1 MKKENKQ
8 NMNENQQPG
17 KKFFSARARRD
28 FRYGSNAI
36 VLVAAVL
43 VVFVIANLILENFG
57 SNLTIDLTN
66 EQLYTIGDVTDKSLK
81 ELDKDVEIVALYD
94 RTVGQANSNS
104 VEVIKILD
112 LYDAYDHIEV
122 TYQDPDRNPGL
133 LRELVGEEQAA
144 SYNNGDYVVK
154 CGDQTRQIKASD
166 MYVLEFD
173 YYQYDYKKTGFRA
186 EQKLTSAILYVT
198 ADEHPVIYCTTGH
211 GEKSKDQF
219 TGLFNYL
226 EKNGC
231 DIKELDLTKVA
242 SIPEDAAVLCV
253 LGPTKDLNEKERYMM
268 AQWLE
273 QEGGDLVF
281 CADYDRS
288 GIELTNFNVILKEHF
303 GLSVNNDIVKET
315 DSDYQIASAEDP
327 QRSFLG
333 VSIVNGPV
341 TQAGLI
347 GLFSTRSVNYS
358 GESESNITYITN
370 YPIIQ
375 TSQTAVSESIVD
387 GSKREGV
394 QTVAAAAISNRYSKE
409 IRCAVFG
416 STVGLSDAAFEQY
429 GSLIENGRFI
439 FKWSVDWMLDFSNEG
454 DLIQAKS
461 YEGVANKIVLDKGKV
476 DLLAVVSMLII
487 PALIIGMGVVIW
499 VRRRHL

>member
-8 NMNENQQPG
+8 NVNENQQPG

-36 VLVAAVL
+36 ILVAAVL

-211 GEKSKDQF
+211 GEKPWSQF
-219 TGLFNYL
+219 TVAFSHF
-226 EKNGC
+226 EQQGC
-231 DIKELDLTKVA
+231 DIQDLDLAQVKA
-242 SIPEDAAVLCV
+242 IPEDAVVLCV
-253 LGPTKDLNEKERYMM
+253 LSPKEDLNEVERTMIE
-268 AQWLE
+268 QWLV
-273 QEGGDLVF
+273 QEGGKLVV
-281 CADYDRS
+281 CADEDPAWTP
-288 GIELTNFNVILKEHF
+288 LTNFNQILEENF
-303 GLSVNNDIVKET
+303 GLSVNNDVIYET
-315 DSDYQIASAEDP
+315 DDTYKISYANSEKA
-327 QRSFLG
+327 FFG
-333 VSIVNGPV
+333 VTVANGPV
-341 TQAGLI
+341 TVAKQPVA
-347 GLFSTRSVNYS
+347 LFSTRSIRVLSVSADNM
-358 GESESNITYITN
+358 YITN
-370 YPIIQ
+370 YPIMQ
-375 TSQTAVSESIVD
+375 TFSTAKSVNGLDQSEN
-387 GSKREGV
+387 KGV
-394 QTVAAAAISNRYSKE
+394 QIVAAAAINNRNSKE
-409 IRCAVFG
+409 SRCAVFG
-416 STVGLSDAAFEQY
+416 STLGLSDMYYEEYGQVLNNNIAFFDI
-429 GSLIENGRFI
+429 SI
-439 FKWSVDWMLDFSNEG
+439 DWMLDFSNEG